1 MKYLVLGSSGQIG
14 SALAKS
20 LIQWKHEVLEFDLVR
35 APHEDLRIPRSD
47 ILRRAMLAAD
57 FVFFLAFDVGG
68 SRYLKTYEHT
78 FEFLSNN
85 ARLMSNTF
93 ELLHET
99 RKPFIFASSQM
110 SNMSFSP
117 YGLLKALGENYTRSL
132 NGVIVKFWNVYGIE
146 HNLAKAH
153 VITDFIL
160 KARDYRSI
168 DMITDGNEE
177 RQFLYAEDCSE
188 GLYQLSQSYDAIDR
202 DQELHITN
210 FEWVKI
216 LEVAR
221 IIAEF
226 FPGTVIIPSELKDD
240 VQKGQRNEPHSY
252 ILQHWKPRTS
262 LREGIE
268 QIVAYFITPPLKDN
282 QNQCN
287 EKGNIS
293 D

>member
-14 SALAKS
+14 SALTQF
-20 LIQWKHEVLEFDLVR
+20 LIKQKQEVLEFDIVR
-35 APHEDLRIPRSD
+35 SPQEDLRIPRNE
-47 ILRRAMLAAD
+47 ILRQHMLAAD

-85 ARLMSNTF
+85 ARLMSNTCEF
-93 ELLHET
+93 LRET
-99 RKPFIFASSQM
+99 CKPFIFASSQM

-132 NGVIVKFWNVYGIE
+132 NGVIVKFWNVYGVE
-146 HNLAKAH
+146 HDLARAH

-160 KARDYRSI
+160 KARDHRCV
-168 DMITDGNEE
+168 DMMTDGTEE
-177 RQFLYAEDCSE
+177 RQFLYADDCSE
-188 GLYQLSQSYDAIDR
+188 GLHLLSQSYDTIDR
-202 DQELHITN
+202 NQELHITS

-216 LEVAR
+216 LEVAL
-221 IIAEF
+221 IVAEL
-226 FPGTVIIPSELKDD
+226 FPGTVIIPAESGDD
-240 VQKGQRNEPHSY
+240 VQKGQRNEPDAY

-268 QIVAYFITPPLKDN
+268 RIVAHITKTPLKD
-282 QNQCN
+282 
-287 EKGNIS
+287 KR
-293 D
+293 

>member
-1 MKYLVLGSSGQIG
+1 VKYLVLGSSGQIG
-14 SALAKS
+14 SALTNF
-20 LIQWKHEVLEFDLVR
+20 LIEQKQEVLEFDIVR
-35 APHEDLRIPRSD
+35 SPQEDLRIPRNK
-47 ILRRAMLAAD
+47 ILRQHIMVAD

-93 ELLHET
+93 ELLRET

-132 NGVIVKFWNVYGIE
+132 SGLIVKFWNVYGIE
-146 HNLAKAH
+146 HDFAKAH

-160 KARDYRSI
+160 KARDNRCI
-168 DMITDGNEE
+168 DMVTDGTEE
-177 RQFLYAEDCSE
+177 RQFLYADDCSE
-188 GLYQLSQSYDAIDR
+188 CLHLLSQSYDTIDR
-202 DQELHITN
+202 KQELHITS
-210 FEWVKI
+210 FEWANI
-216 LEVAR
+216 LEVAK

-226 FPGTVIIPSELKDD
+226 FPKTVIIPAEFKDD
-240 VQKGQRNEPHSY
+240 VQKGQRNEPDAY

-262 LREGIE
+262 LRDGIE
-268 QIVAYFITPPLKDN
+268 RIMAYTIKTPLKD
-282 QNQCN
+282 
-287 EKGNIS
+287 KR
-293 D
+293 

>member
-14 SALAKS
+14 SALTNF
-20 LIQWKHEVLEFDLVR
+20 LIEQKQEVLEFDIVR
-35 APHEDLRIPRSD
+35 SPQEDLRIPRNK
-47 ILRRAMLAAD
+47 ILRQHIMVAD

-93 ELLHET
+93 ELLRET

-132 NGVIVKFWNVYGIE
+132 SGLIVKFWNVYGIE
-146 HNLAKAH
+146 HDFAKAH

-160 KARDYRSI
+160 KARDNRCI
-168 DMITDGNEE
+168 DMVTDGTEE
-177 RQFLYAEDCSE
+177 RQFLYADDCSE
-188 GLYQLSQSYDAIDR
+188 CLHLLSQSYDTIDR
-202 DQELHITN
+202 KQELHITS
-210 FEWVKI
+210 FEWANI
-216 LEVAR
+216 LEVAK

-226 FPGTVIIPSELKDD
+226 FPKTVIIPAEFKDD
-240 VQKGQRNEPHSY
+240 VQKGQRNEPDAY

-262 LREGIE
+262 LRDGIE
-268 QIVAYFITPPLKDN
+268 RIMAYTIKTPLKD
-282 QNQCN
+282 
-287 EKGNIS
+287 KR
-293 D
+293 

>member
-1 MKYLVLGSSGQIG
+1 MEDIPVKYLVLGSSGQIG
-14 SALAKS
+14 SALTNF
-20 LIQWKHEVLEFDLVR
+20 LIEQKQEVLEFDIVR
-35 APHEDLRIPRSD
+35 SPQEDLRIPRNK
-47 ILRRAMLAAD
+47 ILRQHIMVAD

-93 ELLHET
+93 ELLRET

-132 NGVIVKFWNVYGIE
+132 SGLIVKFWNVYGIE
-146 HNLAKAH
+146 HDFAKAH

-160 KARDYRSI
+160 KARDNRCI
-168 DMITDGNEE
+168 DMVTDGTEE
-177 RQFLYAEDCSE
+177 RQFLYADDCSE
-188 GLYQLSQSYDAIDR
+188 CLHLLSQSYDTIDR
-202 DQELHITN
+202 KQELHITS
-210 FEWVKI
+210 FEWANI
-216 LEVAR
+216 LEVAK

-226 FPGTVIIPSELKDD
+226 FPKTVIIPAEFKDD
-240 VQKGQRNEPHSY
+240 VQKGQRNEPDAY

-262 LREGIE
+262 LRDGIE
-268 QIVAYFITPPLKDN
+268 RIMAYTIKTPLKD
-282 QNQCN
+282 
-287 EKGNIS
+287 KR
-293 D
+293 

>member
-14 SALAKS
+14 SALSKF
-20 LIQWKHEVLEFDLVR
+20 LIRRKHEVIEFDIVR
-35 APHEDLRIPRSD
+35 SPHEDLRIPRND
-47 ILRRAMLAAD
+47 ILRKVMLAAD

-68 SRYLKTYEHT
+68 SRYLKMYEHT

-99 RKPFIFASSQM
+99 CKPFIFASSQM

-117 YGLLKALGENYTRSL
+117 YGLLKVLGENYTRSL

-160 KARDYRSI
+160 KARNFRCI
-168 DMITDGNEE
+168 DMMTDGNEE
-177 RQFLYAEDCSE
+177 RQFLYADDCSE

-202 DQELHITN
+202 NQELHITN
-210 FEWVKI
+210 FEWAKI
-216 LEVAR
+216 LEVAG

-226 FPGTVIIPSELKDD
+226 FPGTVIIPSKSKDD
-240 VQKGQRNEPHSY
+240 VQKGQRNEPNTY

-268 QIVAYFITPPLKDN
+268 RIVAYFIKTPL
-282 QNQCN
+282 
-287 EKGNIS
+287 
-293 D
+293 